1 MAKAIEDAIAILEK
15 KPASSGGSYV
25 PVQKPEIITGEGG
38 KTELTD
44 HGSTLVITPDAGM
57 QIEKVLVNG
66 KEVKVSDHKV
76 KGLKTG
82 DSQNKKFQIHI
93 SMVQ

>member
-1 MAKAIEDAIAILEK
+1 MAKAIEDALAALEK
-15 KPASSGGSYV
+15 KPASSGSSYV

-38 KTELTD
+38 KTDLTD

-66 KEVKVSDHKV
+66 KEVKV
-76 KGLKTG
+76 
-82 DSQNKKFQIHI
+82 F
-93 SMVQ
+93 